1 MSNSIPNIQAEQPSQ
16 WLNYLQLLWFRRWS
30 IIIITILISIFGAIW
45 LSGQAPVYRSTSSLM
60 IGSPEA
66 ASAGLNASDSA
77 TTTRNIN
84 DEIEVLRSRDLVTA
98 VITRF
103 QLQVYDEF
111 DPERAISARGISGW
125 ASSLKRSMADGISS
139 FRQSPGRELQES
151 DELAAASNIFL
162 EKLHIERAAESNV
175 VNISFLS
182 LEPELSAR
190 IANAL
195 PEAYIAAQLQAKLN
209 DSEAV
214 STWFSE
220 QFKRLKEQLTVSERA
235 EEYYRKTLSV
245 MDTQRQVILEQQLA
259 DLNSRIIISRTQK
272 ANAVAHLS
280 LIKSIEDDDANFENV
295 VNSLEDYPLIQQLLS
310 QKAAL
315 TETAAGLAVDNNVG
329 SPELVGIDAEIAKI
343 NIAIRSA
350 FDNAAIE
357 LQNEV
362 TEASNATDSLEAEL
376 TETAL
381 ESGTQQRRMLQ
392 LQALEEETAINRVKF
407 EAFVDQYKGS
417 GVAVETF
424 MPDSKIISLA
434 DVSRTPLYPERTR
447 KLLMIMLAGLAIAVL
462 LVFIVQ
468 LRNPGLLSPEHVEHV
483 LGTRAIGV
491 IPIVPAGQLAHDLVA
506 ENPDSDYARAI
517 NALKITLDLS
527 DMDNKVEVIQ
537 LVSSVPEEGKTS
549 LAISLAQAVAGFGQ
563 KVLLVNANLRDF
575 SIQEKLELQLNAN
588 GLTDLMLSNENEL
601 ADYVMTGVQGGID
614 YLPAGTA
621 IYANADVVFSS
632 QRMESIVNT
641 MRSQYD
647 FIIFD
652 APAVKTSTDAI
663 VLSKHVDKTLFVLR
677 WNKTSMKVAKAA
689 LRKLKAGDVD
699 LAGVVLEQ
707 VNLQRYDNI
716 AYSDYGYI
724 YNQRH

>member
-1 MSNSIPNIQAEQPSQ
+1 MSSSKLNTQVEKPSQ
-16 WLNYLQLLWFRRWS
+16 FLNYLQLLWFRRWA
-30 IIIITILISIFGAIW
+30 IIIITILFSVLGVIW
-45 LSGQAPVYRSTSSLM
+45 LSGQAPVYRATSSLM
-60 IGSPEA
+60 IGFPE
-66 ASAGLNASDSA
+66 SQSTDLNAGNPA
-77 TTTRNIN
+77 AAAANIN
-84 DEIEVLRSRDLVTA
+84 DEIEVLRSRELIST

-111 DPERAISARGISGW
+111 DPERAIGSHGISGW
-125 ASSLKRSMADGISS
+125 ANSLKRSLFETVSS
-139 FRQSPGRELQES
+139 FRQGPGGELPES
-151 DELAAASNIFL
+151 DELSAASNIFL
-162 EKLHIERAAESNV
+162 EKLQIERAAQSNV

-195 PEAYIAAQLQAKLN
+195 PEAYIAAQLQAKLD

-214 STWFSE
+214 STWFSD
-220 QFKRLKEQLTVSERA
+220 QFKRLKEQLTASERA
-235 EEYYRKTLSV
+235 EEYYRKTLSIK
-245 MDTQRQVILEQQLA
+245 DTRRHELLEQQLA
-259 DLNSRIIISRTQK
+259 DLNSRIIIARAQK
-272 ANAVAHLS
+272 ANAVARLS
-280 LIKSIEDDDANFENV
+280 LIKSIKDDDANFEKV
-295 VNSLEDYPLIQQLLS
+295 VNSLGDYPLIQQLLS
-310 QKAAL
+310 QKVAL
-315 TETAAGLAVDNNVG
+315 METAAELAVDNNAG
-329 SPELVGIDAEIAKI
+329 SPELVEVDAEIAKI

-362 TEASNATDSLEAEL
+362 AAVSRTADNLESEL
-376 TETAL
+376 TQTAL

-392 LQALEEETAINRVKF
+392 LKALEEETAINRMKF
-407 EAFVDQYKGS
+407 ESFIDQYKGS
-417 GVAVETF
+417 GVTAETF
-424 MPDSKIISLA
+424 IPDAKIISLA
-434 DVSRTPLYPERTR
+434 NVNRTPLYPDRNR
-447 KLLMIMLAGLAIAVL
+447 KLLIIILSGLAIAVL
-462 LVFIVQ
+462 VVFSAQ

-483 LGTRAIGV
+483 LGTSTIGV
-491 IPIVPAGQLAHDLVA
+491 IPIVPAGQAAHDLVA
-506 ENPDSDYARAI
+506 KDPDSDYTSAV

-527 DMDNKVEVIQ
+527 DMDNKVKVIQ

-549 LAISLAQAVAGFGQ
+549 LAISLAQAVATFGQ

-575 SIQEKLELQLNAN
+575 SIQEKLDLQLKAE

-601 ADYVMTGVQGGID
+601 ADYVMTGVLGGID
-614 YLPAGTA
+614 FLPAGTA
-621 IYANADVVFSS
+621 MHANADVIFAS

-641 MRSQYD
+641 MRAQYD

-652 APAVKTSTDAI
+652 APPVKTSTDAI
-663 VLSKHVDKTLFVLR
+663 VLSKHMDKTLFVLR

-689 LRKLKAGDVD
+689 LRKLQAGDVD
-699 LAGVVLEQ
+699 LAGIVLEQ